1 MNACRLFFLLVAVT
15 VFTMMGCNGS
25 SGEAEYGETGS
36 VAFSLKWPDQTRTAA
51 SAPAHDSGIRRLQAG
66 EDGYSAM
73 ALSDNCDAR
82 GVETVAVIVRDGREN
97 FLVQASF
104 DCEAG
109 EGVIE
114 HVAVGEDRMFMVS
127 GLDASGSERYHG
139 EKTEVV
145 IESGEN
151 DVGVIEM
158 LNVTS
163 APIAVISEPADGS
176 ILSAG
181 SDISFTG
188 SASDGEDGDLTGQSL
203 VWTSSIN
210 ERFGTGTTVSTG
222 NLSPGTHT
230 ITLTATD
237 SDQRTGSHSIT
248 LTINNRPVVEIYQPE
263 AGAVYTEGTQISFS
277 CEASDT
283 EDGTLGG
290 SALVWNSD
298 VDGRIGTGT
307 GFSTDDLSAG
317 THSIT
322 LTATDSDGGTG
333 NDSMS
338 LIVNAPPAVSITA
351 PENNAIFAGGSE
363 ITFSCETSDAEDG
376 ALSGSQLEWSS
387 DVSGPIGSGTSMS
400 TESLPAGIHT
410 ISITATDSHGAEAS
424 DSVSITVNT
433 PNSPPEASISR
444 PFDGSVHSENADI
457 YFEGAATDPEDGV
470 IEKDG
475 LVWHSDIDGTI
486 GFGPVFP
493 ADTLSA
499 GTHAVTLVATDSEGA
514 VGRDIVSITVLAL
527 RLPDTGQTQSYTE
540 TFGEDA
546 DYTIKPPAYVKLD
559 ASGNELPA
567 SANDWAMVRDRVS
580 GLVWEVKTNDDSI
593 HQYSDRY
600 YLAEARDSFIGTLN
614 KTAFGGYTDWR
625 LPEIM
630 ELYSIVHGGY
640 TYTAIDPTYFPNVW
654 YEVSCYWSGTLIPD
668 TTGQAWAVD
677 FTDGLTC
684 LNDSAKPVRAVRGPE
699 LTAGELVSNGDG
711 TYTDVATGLMWAT
724 EVLDE
729 GINWEAALDYCDS
742 LTRAGYS
749 DWRLPN
755 LHELNSRFDF
765 TSTSPFVIL
774 GFRWSSTSDFYYG
787 TDAYVLNFDGTGAFE
802 SKTDTTR
809 FVAAVRG
816 GQ

>member
-1 MNACRLFFLLVAVT
+1 MNAYRLFFLLVAVMVLT
-15 VFTMMGCNGS
+15 LTGCNGS

-36 VAFSLKWPDQTRTAA
+36 VAFSLKWPDQTRTGASAAA
-51 SAPAHDSGIRRLQAG
+51 SGSGISRFQEGA
-66 EDGYSAM
+66 DGYTAM
-73 ALSDNCDAR
+73 ALSDDCDAR
-82 GVETVAVIVRDGREN
+82 GVETVAVEVSDAQER
-97 FLVQASF
+97 LLAQASF

-109 EGVIE
+109 EGVID
-114 HVAVGEDRMFMVS
+114 HVTVGEDRFFKVS
-127 GLDASGSERYHG
+127 GLDASGNERFRG
-139 EKTEVV
+139 EKTGVV

-158 LNVTS
+158 VNVTS

-176 ILSAG
+176 IVSAG
-181 SDISFTG
+181 SDITFAG
-188 SASDGEDGDLTGQSL
+188 SASDGEDGVLTGASL
-203 VWTSSIN
+203 LWSSSIN
-210 ERFGTGTTVSTG
+210 ERFGTGTTVTTG

-237 SDQRTGSHSIT
+237 SDQRSGSHSIT
-248 LTINNRPVVEIYQPE
+248 LTIN
-263 AGAVYTEGTQISFS
+263 
-277 CEASDT
+277 
-283 EDGTLGG
+283 
-290 SALVWNSD
+290 
-298 VDGRIGTGT
+298 
-307 GFSTDDLSAG
+307 
-317 THSIT
+317 
-322 LTATDSDGGTG
+322 
-333 NDSMS
+333 
-338 LIVNAPPAVSITA
+338 APPAVSITG
-351 PENNAIFAGGSE
+351 PENNATFAEGTE
-363 ITFSCETSDAEDG
+363 ITFSCEASDAEDG
-376 ALSGSQLEWSS
+376 SLSGSQLDWSS
-387 DVSGPIGSGTSMS
+387 DVSGHIGFGTSMS
-400 TESLPAGIHT
+400 RENLPAGTHT
-410 ISITATDSHGAEAS
+410 ISITATDSHGAEAI
-424 DSVSITVNT
+424 DSVSITINT

-444 PFDGSVHSENADI
+444 PFDGSVHTENADI
-457 YFEGAATDPEDGV
+457 YFEGAATDAEDGV

-475 LVWHSDIDGTI
+475 LVWQSDIDGTL
-486 GFGPVFP
+486 GFGPVFS

-567 SANDWAMVRDRVS
+567 SANEWAMVRDRVS
-580 GLVWEVKTNDDSI
+580 GLVWEVKTNDDTI

-600 YLAEARDSFIGTLN
+600 YLAEARDYFIGTLN
-614 KTAFGGYTDWR
+614 KTTFGGYTDWR

-640 TYTAIDPTYFPNVW
+640 TYTAIDPTYFPNVF
-654 YEVSCYWSGTLIPD
+654 YEVSCYWSGTPTD
-668 TTGQAWAVD
+668 TTGQAWAID
-677 FTDGLTC
+677 FIDGLTC
-684 LNDSAKPVRAVRGPE
+684 LNDNRKPVRAVRGSE
-699 LTAGELVSNGDG
+699 LTTGDLVSNGDG
-711 TYTDVATGLMWAT
+711 TYTDVATGLMWTT

-729 GINWEAALDYCDS
+729 GISWEAALDYCET

-755 LHELNSRFDF
+755 LHELNSRYNFS
-765 TSTSPFVIL
+765 STSPFYIL

-809 FVAAVRG
+809 YVAAVRG